1 MKKTYS
7 VYEAKAKLSAILRLV
22 RERGE
27 TVTISHR
34 GEPVAEIR
42 PIERELSPDEAHI
55 RELERRGVIVPA
67 RGTKLGLRPIAEVP
81 GALERFLADRNE

>member
-1 MKKTYS
+1 MKRTYS
-7 VYEAKAKLSAILRLV
+7 VYEAKARLSEILRLV

-42 PIERELSPDEAHI
+42 PIEGRATDLAARI
-55 RELERRGVIVPA
+55 RELERRGAVAPA
-67 RGTKLGLRPIAEVP
+67 TGAGGLKVVVSRP
-81 GALERFLADRNE
+81 GALDRFLAERDG